1 MVEGLEEAVPVYL
14 FRDMAYS
21 LYVPH
26 DGWQYRR
33 TLEYDM
39 LAKCWTSAVN
49 PAVSLTVRHL
59 GYRDLADAQAWERA
73 HNGAYE
79 LIEDK
84 QGGIGGTDSAGE
96 AVLEVFFY
104 AGRSAMYAVELRYPM
119 EAAEG
124 FGTRLHV
131 LRDTFQMET

>member
-14 FRDMAYS
+14 FRDLAYS
-21 LYVPH
+21 LYIPH

-59 GYRDLADAQAWERA
+59 GYRD
-73 HNGAYE
+73 
-79 LIEDK
+79 
-84 QGGIGGTDSAGE
+84 
-96 AVLEVFFY
+96 
-104 AGRSAMYAVELRYPM
+104 
-119 EAAEG
+119 
-124 FGTRLHV
+124 
-131 LRDTFQMET
+131 

>member
-1 MVEGLEEAVPVYL
+1 M
-14 FRDMAYS
+14 
-21 LYVPH
+21 
-26 DGWQYRR
+26 
-33 TLEYDM
+33 
-39 LAKCWTSAVN
+39 
-49 PAVSLTVRHL
+49 
-59 GYRDLADAQAWERA
+59 
-73 HNGAYE
+73 
-79 LIEDK
+79 
-84 QGGIGGTDSAGE
+84 GGTDSAGE